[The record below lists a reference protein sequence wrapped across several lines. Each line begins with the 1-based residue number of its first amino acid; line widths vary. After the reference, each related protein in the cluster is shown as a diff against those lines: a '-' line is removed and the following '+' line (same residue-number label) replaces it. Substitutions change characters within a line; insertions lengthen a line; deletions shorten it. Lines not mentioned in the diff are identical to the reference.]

1 MVSNCDID
9 VNKQLV
15 PSLRCRKHLDSVSR
29 FNTLVPA
36 ETEVSLKRSNVWCG
50 TEAVVRARKLFIL
63 APSGYRFSVVLDTN
77 PDRFRRA
84 RVSGEE
90 TRV

>member
-1 MVSNCDID
+1 M
-9 VNKQLV
+9 
-15 PSLRCRKHLDSVSR
+15 
-29 FNTLVPA
+29 
-36 ETEVSLKRSNVWCG
+36 SLKRSNVWCG

-84 RVSGEE
+84 RVSGE
-90 TRV
+90 TRVYSHVCHVSDLTCLLYSADPDVRAAARW

>member
-1 MVSNCDID
+1 M
-9 VNKQLV
+9 
-15 PSLRCRKHLDSVSR
+15 VSR

-84 RVSGEE
+84 RVSGE
-90 TRV
+90 TRVYLTCATCLI

>member
-15 PSLRCRKHLDSVSR
+15 PSLRCRKRPDLVSHFKTHVR
-29 FNTLVPA
+29 A

-84 RVSGEE
+84 RVSGEP
-90 TRV
+90 RV

>member
-1 MVSNCDID
+1 M
-9 VNKQLV
+9 
-15 PSLRCRKHLDSVSR
+15 
-29 FNTLVPA
+29 
-36 ETEVSLKRSNVWCG
+36 SLKRSNVWCG

-84 RVSGEE
+84 RVSGEP
-90 TRV
+90 RVYLTCATCADLTCPLSSADPDVRAAARW